1 MKRRGSVSA
10 LLLVLS
16 VAGVAHAGSDE
27 QISSAQH
34 EISAVTSESGNVQGV
49 IEKARSEQITVEQRI
64 ANGELL
70 YRTKDYDRAEVV
82 LSEVVDNFPDTPS
95 YVDALW
101 LRGETFY
108 ASKQYLS
115 ARRDYRALVKRGNE
129 PRFQPYVGKALARLV
144 DVSVRVNDVASLDEV
159 FQNLGLVPP
168 SQVDSALLYA
178 EGKAYYLKQDY
189 TTAGTK
195 FAAVQPNT
203 LYLHQARYYQGL
215 LAMKA
220 ARQTAPV
227 ADPNAPAPAAGAPLP
242 QSANYKLAIEAF
254 KQVTVLPPDTDEHRH
269 VIDLAW
275 MAIGRLFYEMEQF
288 DAAKDA
294 YSKVGR
300 ESAEFDTMLFE
311 LAWVYVRLGDVQRA
325 ERALE
330 VLAIADPDSEFIGEG
345 TLLRADLLLR
355 AGAFDKALALYQSVR
370 EQYDPQ
376 KVKVETFLSST
387 NDVSVYYDKLSQ
399 QEFDALDQTQAL
411 PALAIKWARDA
422 EDTECVECQVGT
434 AECVAVPSD
443 PSKGKRCK
451 IVKNGPLAFSIID
464 DVGRCKKLIKD
475 SDILIEKLN
484 ALTRAKNRVRAF
496 PELLAGEQLT
506 LGLINRLSRARL
518 SLARGLDME
527 EGSGELSG
535 DIGGWQKQR
544 RSLMDSMA
552 ALPTNSAEFSDR
564 DEQGIKQWN
573 TVSQA
578 LSRNGLEIDQLNAVV
593 NGLRRML
600 REDAQHGVTR
610 SPADLKRFNDE
621 IDDNERLLREDRE
634 QVALLRR
641 QIEVG
646 RAQIGLGDKR
656 YQDDRDYRTSFSNA
670 LDHEVADAI
679 AGQGGG
685 DAQKYAQRIQPLLAQ
700 ISAQEETLKNQ
711 FVLLDNQSDNKIAD
725 LQSKIDVEAGHIAE
739 YKITLGQYDNE
750 ARDLVG
756 HVALRNFTIVRDKLR
771 SIVLRADVGVTEQ
784 AWEVREEEL
793 DRVRNLQT
801 ERSREERLLDE
812 ELKEVLDDSADP
824 GADKSKPASK

>member
-1 MKRRGSVSA
+1 MTFAAATIRRGSVSA

-16 VAGVAHAGSDE
+16 VAGVAHAGPDE

-34 EISAVTSESGNVQGV
+34 EVSAVTAESQNVQGV
-49 IEKARSEQITVEQRI
+49 IEKAKADQITVEQRI

-82 LSEVVDNFPDTPS
+82 FSEVVDNYPNTPA

-115 ARRDYRALVKRGNE
+115 ARRDYRAIVKRGSE
-129 PRFQPYVGKALARLV
+129 PRFQPYVGKAIARLV

-168 SQVDSALLYA
+168 SQVDAALLYA

-189 TTAGTK
+189 ATASSK
-195 FAAVQPNT
+195 FAGVQPGT
-203 LYLHQARYYQGL
+203 LYVHQARYYQGL
-215 LAMKA
+215 IAMKA
-220 ARQTAPV
+220 ARQNAPTAPP
-227 ADPNAPAPAAGAPLP
+227 DPNAPVGTLP
-242 QSANYKLAIEAF
+242 PSANYKLAIEAF
-254 KQVTVLPPDTDEHRH
+254 KQVTLLSPDTDEHKH

-275 MAIGRLFYEMEQF
+275 MAVGRLLYEMEQF
-288 DAAKDA
+288 DQAKDA
-294 YSKVGR
+294 YSKVSR
-300 ESAEFDTMLFE
+300 ESPEFDTMLYE

-330 VLAIADPDSEFIGEG
+330 VLAIADPDSQYLGDG

-355 AGAFDKALALYQSVR
+355 AGAFDKALTLYQSVR

-376 KVKVETFLSST
+376 KVKVEAFLSST
-387 NDVSVYYDKLSQ
+387 NDVSVYYDKLSE

-411 PALAIKWARDA
+411 PAIAIKWAREA
-422 EDTECVECQVGT
+422 ED
-434 AECVAVPSD
+434 
-443 PSKGKRCK
+443 
-451 IVKNGPLAFSIID
+451 GPLAFSIID

-475 SDILIEKLN
+475 SEILIEKLN
-484 ALTRAKNRVRAF
+484 ALTKASNRVRAF
-496 PELLAGEQLT
+496 PELLAGEQLA

-518 SLARGLDME
+518 DLARGLDSE
-527 EGSGELSG
+527 EGSTELTG
-535 DIGGWQKQR
+535 DIGSWQKQR
-544 RSLMDSMA
+544 RGQMEAMA
-552 ALPTNSAEFSDR
+552 ALPTNSAEFSER
-564 DEQGIKQWN
+564 DESGIKQWN
-573 TVSQA
+573 TVSQS
-578 LSRNGLEIDQLNAVV
+578 LSRDGLEIDQLNAVV

-600 REDAQHGVTR
+600 REDAQHGVAR
-610 SPADLKRFNDE
+610 SPADMKRFNDE
-621 IDDNERLLREDRE
+621 IDDNERLLKESRER
-634 QVALLRR
+634 VVVLRR

-656 YQDDRDYRTSFSNA
+656 YQDDAQFRTSFKDA
-670 LDHEVADAI
+670 LDHEVTDAI
-679 AGQGGG
+679 AGQGGA
-685 DAQKYAQRIQPLLAQ
+685 DAQRYAQRIQGVLAQ
-700 ISAQEETLKNQ
+700 ITAQEESLARQ
-711 FVLLDNQSDNKIAD
+711 FMILEGQVGAKTTVLQAQVDDEAGKIA
-725 LQSKIDVEAGHIAE
+725 G
-739 YKITLGQYDNE
+739 YKVTLASYDNE
-750 ARDLVG
+750 AKDLVG
-756 HVALRNFTIVRDKLR
+756 HVAQRNFTIVRDKLR
-771 SIVLRADVGVTEQ
+771 SIVLRADVGVTAQ

-824 GADKSKPASK
+824 GGDKNAPKK